1 MKKSD
6 NNGTFGER
14 LYLLRKKRGLRQD
27 ELSKKL
33 GYKTAAT
40 VSNAEKDKGPLDQF
54 TLAKI
59 ADILNVDLHWLIT
72 GQPSP
77 GTGKMADLF
86 IDSTKKIAPYLGD
99 HLARLLEQ
107 KVVLLETRNAYADII
122 NPTPQHKATLEK
134 ANSDLEKLAGFIKET
149 LEVINW
155 IEKPFGDDESKKLP
169 PWD

>member
-1 MKKSD
+1 MKKPD
-6 NNGTFGER
+6 NNGTFGKR
-14 LYLLRKKRGLRQD
+14 LYFSRKKRGLRQE

-72 GQPSP
+72 GKSSP

-86 IDSTKKIAPYLGD
+86 IEATKKIAPYLGD

-107 KVVLLETRNAYADII
+107 KVELLDHRKTIMDRKSQTSQDKAD
-122 NPTPQHKATLEK
+122 LEK
-134 ANSDLEKLAGFIKET
+134 VNNDLEKLAGFIKET
-149 LEVINW
+149 LEVISW
-155 IEKPFGDDESKKLP
+155 IEKPFGDDE
-169 PWD
+169 